1 MRKIIYVFL
10 IILLVIVYKNCMNFE
25 VTTLDLVD
33 GYETRWGVKI
43 SEPDRFE
50 NIWSAKYPSHGDGE
64 WITRLIYKESI
75 PQNNMN
81 QFSIVTEENIEQVN
95 KYIATFISNTKNAY
109 SSTDKAA
116 VIKVFNQ
123 NPIKVEVGDFY
134 YHKSENEG
142 YDTFTALY
150 NRSENNIYTFVW
162 HQ

>member
-1 MRKIIYVFL
+1 
-10 IILLVIVYKNCMNFE
+10 
-25 VTTLDLVD
+25 
-33 GYETRWGVKI
+33 
-43 SEPDRFE
+43 
-50 NIWSAKYPSHGDGE
+50 
-64 WITRLIYKESI
+64 
-75 PQNNMN
+75 NMN

-95 KYIATFISNTKNAY
+95 IYFATFISNTKNAY